1 VARRLQAQFARTC
14 ALRPNARCAARNG
27 RYSEHLESATSTSL
41 TTPARTVPIV
51 PFVMAG
57 HRFGLLAAD
66 VREVVRAATP
76 SPLPRAPAVVLGV
89 LNVRGELVPLLD
101 VRSRFGL
108 APRALAH
115 GDHIIIVRAGARFA
129 ALAVEAAH
137 VLVDVPA
144 ESIDVARAHGDHVA
158 GVVKLEDGSLVVYDL
173 HSFLEASEEHQLDA
187 ALADV
192 PHPR

>member
-1 VARRLQAQFARTC
+1 M
-14 ALRPNARCAARNG
+14 
-27 RYSEHLESATSTSL
+27 
-41 TTPARTVPIV
+41 TPPAPTVSIV

-76 SPLPRAPAVVLGV
+76 SPLPRAPAIVLGV

-115 GDHIIIVRAGARFA
+115 TDHVIIVSAGARVA

-144 ESIDVARAHGDHVA
+144 ETVETARAHGDHVA

-173 HSFLEASEEHQLDA
+173 RTFLTAGEEQELDA
-187 ALADV
+187 ALRAEGST
-192 PHPR
+192 P